1 MTTVRRKPWL
11 FRRIALRGS
20 GMPGSRLSPRNK
32 VACASVAALVWLVP
46 SAPAHARTKV
56 GEAVR
61 RYAPLVR
68 LHPDDND
75 RPISAGQF
83 INNSQLWWSHADC
96 PHHRVDDGHIDASRL
111 APRQPP
117 GYGHRLAGDGGF
129 DPCVGHHG
137 RHYFAGE
144 LTRPHDEN
152 NILGCSTTSAPCA
165 EGFYMDLIVRPPGGT
180 DAPVYFE
187 FRKHPRSITYWFI
200 YGFNEGDPGGFTN
213 HEGDWERIS
222 VQLDDNNH
230 ARKVAYYQHDGS
242 CVLDWNAAPKT
253 RAGHP
258 IVYSDTGSHASSP
271 TGTDGGPRW
280 GTWKHLRNVLQTP
293 WYGYGGAWGSA
304 SDTSITTGPLGPS
317 PYKLGPSQGFDQAGC

>member
-1 MTTVRRKPWL
+1 MNRFCARHTQLVEGSANPRRQGDAP
-11 FRRIALRGS
+11 
-20 GMPGSRLSPRNK
+20 SRQL
-32 VACASVAALVWLVP
+32 VAATGVDP
-46 SAPAHARTKV
+46 QK
-56 GEAVR
+56 
-61 RYAPLVR
+61 
-68 LHPDDND
+68 
-75 RPISAGQF
+75 IFAG
-83 INNSQLWWSHADC
+83 A
-96 PHHRVDDGHIDASRL
+96 
-111 APRQPP
+111 
-117 GYGHRLAGDGGF
+117 RLAG
-129 DPCVGHHG
+129 G
-137 RHYFAGE
+137 RLA
-144 LTRPHDEN
+144 
-152 NILGCSTTSAPCA
+152 
-165 EGFYMDLIVRPPGGT
+165 
-180 DAPVYFE
+180 YFE

-200 YGFNEGDPGGFTN
+200 YGFNVGDPAGFTN

-258 IVYSDTGSHASSP
+258 IVYSDNGSHASSP

-317 PYKLGPSQGFDQAGC
+317 PYKLGPSQGLDQAGC